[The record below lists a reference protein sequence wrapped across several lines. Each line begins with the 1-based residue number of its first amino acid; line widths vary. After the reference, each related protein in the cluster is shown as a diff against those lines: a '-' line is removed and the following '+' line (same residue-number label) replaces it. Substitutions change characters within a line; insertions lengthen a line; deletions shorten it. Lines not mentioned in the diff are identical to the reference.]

1 VILLDN
7 VSLQDRDLLGRLTQ
21 YFASLEQ
28 RIKEGQG
35 WLIFSCDRQRSTRI
49 SRFMLDRL
57 AERRPFVSYYHV
69 PWRDFALNAYMLK
82 VELRGEVESGTPA
95 PLPPA
100 PPGIVPGDRSLV
112 ERDIAGR
119 VTRDQFYQM
128 RFADVLLLS
137 GLMPAHPHEVEHLD
151 SVMGERLMRRL
162 PTLVLTPRAPHQLV
176 ADFGRF
182 AGGEQAW
189 SRLYDGMYS
198 SSLIAL

>member
-1 VILLDN
+1 MILLDN
-7 VSLQDRDLLGRLTQ
+7 VSLQDRDLLGRLTL
-21 YFASLEQ
+21 YFQSLEA

-35 WLIFSCDRQRSTRI
+35 WLIFSCDRGRSSRI
-49 SRFMLDRL
+49 TRFMLEKL

-82 VELRGEVESGTPA
+82 VELRGAEEPALLTEV
-95 PLPPA
+95 PPA
-100 PPGIVPGDRSLV
+100 DRTAV

-137 GLMPAHPHEVEHLD
+137 GLAPAHAHEIEHLD
-151 SVMGERLMRRL
+151 AVLTERLARRL
-162 PTLVLTPRAPHQLV
+162 PTMLLTPRAPHELLG
-176 ADFGRF
+176 DYNRF
-182 AGGEQAW
+182 AGGDRAW
-189 SRLYDGMYS
+189 ARFYDGMYG